1 VRLLYKNLFSK
12 TQFSK
17 TQFAKTVFSKALFFK
32 AAPAKALLVSG
43 LLLAQG
49 CTNTTAQ
56 TPSVIGQL
64 IIAEPIAIS
73 YKSEIALARLTQV
86 LQRAEISDGQRAEL
100 FYQRGVEYDKVG
112 LRGLAR
118 FDFNQA
124 INLKPD
130 MVDAYNFLGIHF
142 TQLQEFNQAYDA
154 FDSAIELAPE
164 HEFAYLNRGIAL
176 YYGGRANLASD
187 DFKIFRQYQ
196 KNDPYR
202 VLWQYLA
209 DLEVDQQQAEQ
220 NLSLY
225 AQYVDDS
232 VWAKNVINLYLGNM
246 SQAAFID
253 HLADNVS
260 SNIGLTERL
269 CEAYFYLGKYN
280 QQKGD
285 VNAAINFF
293 KLALST
299 NVYEFVEHRYA
310 KLELDLMRQSM
321 QQSKVL

>member
-1 VRLLYKNLFSK
+1 VHLLYKKLFSK
-12 TQFSK
+12 IQLSNTQFSK
-17 TQFAKTVFSKALFFK
+17 AVLSKALI
-32 AAPAKALLVSG
+32 VSG
-43 LLLAQG
+43 LLLSQG
-49 CTNTTAQ
+49 CVSTSVEK
-56 TPSVIGQL
+56 PSVIGQL
-64 IIAEPIAIS
+64 IIAEPNAIS
-73 YKSEIALARLTQV
+73 YKSEIALARLSQV

-112 LRGLAR
+112 LRALAR

-130 MVDAYNFLGIHF
+130 MVDAYNFIGIHF

-154 FDSAIELAPE
+154 FDSAIELAPD
-164 HEFAYLNRGIAL
+164 HEYAYLNRGIAL

-187 DFKIFRQYQ
+187 DFKVFRQYQ
-196 KNDPYR
+196 QNDPYR

-209 DLEVDQQQAEQ
+209 DLETNQQQAAQ
-220 NLSLY
+220 DLSLY
-225 AQYVDDS
+225 AELIDES
-232 VWAKNVINLYLGNM
+232 VWAKKVIDLYLGKIN
-246 SQAAFID
+246 QATFID
-253 HLADNVS
+253 HLTDNVS
-260 SNIGLTERL
+260 SNKALTERL

-280 QQKGD
+280 QMKGD

-310 KLELDLMRQSM
+310 KLELDLMRQTM
-321 QQSKVL
+321 QQNKAL

>member
-1 VRLLYKNLFSK
+1 MHLLYKKLFSK
-12 TQFSK
+12 IQLSNTQFSK
-17 TQFAKTVFSKALFFK
+17 AVLSKALI
-32 AAPAKALLVSG
+32 VSG
-43 LLLAQG
+43 LLLSQG
-49 CTNTTAQ
+49 CVSTSVEK
-56 TPSVIGQL
+56 PSVIGQL
-64 IIAEPIAIS
+64 IIAEPNAIS
-73 YKSEIALARLTQV
+73 YKSEIALARLSQV

-112 LRGLAR
+112 LRALAR

-130 MVDAYNFLGIHF
+130 MVDAYNFIGIHF

-154 FDSAIELAPE
+154 FDSAIELAPD
-164 HEFAYLNRGIAL
+164 HEYAYLNRGIAL

-187 DFKIFRQYQ
+187 DFKVFRQYQ
-196 KNDPYR
+196 QNDPYR

-209 DLEVDQQQAEQ
+209 DLETNQQQAAQ
-220 NLSLY
+220 DLSLY
-225 AQYVDDS
+225 AELIDES
-232 VWAKNVINLYLGNM
+232 VWAKKVIDLYLGKIN
-246 SQAAFID
+246 QATFID
-253 HLADNVS
+253 NLTDNVS
-260 SNIGLTERL
+260 SNKALTERL

-280 QQKGD
+280 QMKGD

-310 KLELDLMRQSM
+310 KLELDLMRQTM
-321 QQSKVL
+321 QQNKAL

>member
-1 VRLLYKNLFSK
+1 VHLIYKKLFSV

-17 TQFAKTVFSKALFFK
+17 TVLSKAIFSRTLLSN
-32 AAPAKALLVSG
+32 ASLTKALLVSG
-43 LLLAQG
+43 LLLSQG
-49 CTNTTAQ
+49 CVS
-56 TPSVIGQL
+56 TPAENSSVIGQL
-64 IIAEPIAIS
+64 IIAEPNAIS

-112 LRGLAR
+112 LRALAR

-130 MVDAYNFLGIHF
+130 MVDAYNFIGIHF

-154 FDSAIELAPE
+154 FDSAIELAPD
-164 HEFAYLNRGIAL
+164 HEYAYLNRGIAL

-187 DFKIFRQYQ
+187 DFKVFRQYQ
-196 KNDPYR
+196 QNDPYR

-209 DLEVDQQQAEQ
+209 DLEADQQQAQ
-220 NLSLY
+220 QDLSLH
-225 AQYVDDS
+225 AEFIDEK
-232 VWAKNVINLYLGNM
+232 VWAKKIIALYSGKIDQETFIN
-246 SQAAFID
+246 
-253 HLADNVS
+253 HLTDNVN
-260 SNIGLTERL
+260 SNKALTERL
-269 CEAYFYLGKYN
+269 CEAYFYLGKYS
-280 QQKGD
+280 QMQGD
-285 VNAAINFF
+285 KNAAINFF

-310 KLELDLMRQSM
+310 KLELDLMRQAM
-321 QQSKVL
+321 QQKKAL